1 MNAKII
7 DISGNPVGEIVLP
20 GIFEEEYRPDLI
32 KKAVLAAQANRLQP
46 YGPHFYAGM
55 NTSARSWGPGHGVSR
70 VPRIVTGRR
79 AAAVPMAR
87 GGRASHPP
95 VPSKVLSE
103 KINEKERIKAI
114 RSAVAATAKP
124 DIVAA
129 RGHLFSGE
137 LPIVVR
143 GEIESISKTSEL
155 RRFLMAAGLWD
166 DVMRAKNGRKVRAG
180 KGKIR
185 GRRFR
190 QPRSIL
196 IVAAADNG
204 IGRAARN
211 LPGVDFVTA
220 DRLNAELLAPGT
232 HAGRL
237 TVWSEPSLKVLE
249 ERL

>member
-95 VPSKVLSE
+95 VPLKVLSE

-114 RSAVAATAKP
+114 RSAVAATARP
-124 DIVAA
+124 DLVAA
-129 RGHLFSGE
+129 RGHVFSGE
-137 LPIVVR
+137 LPVVVR
-143 GEIESISKTSEL
+143 AEIESIPKTSEL
-155 RRFLMAAGLWD
+155 RKFLMAAGLWD
-166 DVMRAKNGRKVRAG
+166 DVLRAKNGRKVRAG
-180 KGKIR
+180 KGKLR

-196 IVAAADNG
+196 IVTASDNG

-220 DRLNAELLAPGT
+220 DKLNAELLAPGT

>member
-20 GIFEEEYRPDLI
+20 GIFDEEYRPDLI
-32 KKAVLAAQANRLQP
+32 KRAVLAAQANRLQP

-95 VPSKVLSE
+95 VPEKVLSE

-114 RSAVAATAKP
+114 RSAVAATARS
-124 DIVAA
+124 DLVAA
-129 RGHLFSGE
+129 RGHVFSGE
-137 LPIVVR
+137 LPIVVS
-143 GEIESISKTSEL
+143 GEIENVSKTSEL
-155 RRFLMAAGLWD
+155 RKFLMAAGLWD
-166 DVMRAKNGRKVRAG
+166 DVLRAKNGRKVRAG
-180 KGKIR
+180 KGKLR

-196 IVAAADNG
+196 IVAAEDKG
-204 IGRAARN
+204 ISRAARN
-211 LPGVDFVTA
+211 LPGVDVVTA